1 MDSEMEEKKMD
12 ISAAELYVL
21 LARELRRRQSKPCN
35 TCFIE
40 LPHACERL
48 DESGANWTLRMPPDC
63 GGECRN
69 IIEDLVAHYSH
80 LYDLRAEMVPREIPT
95 GRSPRA

>member
-1 MDSEMEEKKMD
+1 MDEMEDKKRD

-21 LARELRRRQSKPCN
+21 LSRELRRRQSRPCN

-40 LPHACERL
+40 LPRSCERL
-48 DESGANWTLRMPPDC
+48 DDSGPNWMLDMPPDC

-69 IIEDLVAHYSH
+69 IIEDLVAHYSR
-80 LYDLRAEMVPREIPT
+80 LYDLRAELVPREVEAR
-95 GRSPRA
+95 RSPRA